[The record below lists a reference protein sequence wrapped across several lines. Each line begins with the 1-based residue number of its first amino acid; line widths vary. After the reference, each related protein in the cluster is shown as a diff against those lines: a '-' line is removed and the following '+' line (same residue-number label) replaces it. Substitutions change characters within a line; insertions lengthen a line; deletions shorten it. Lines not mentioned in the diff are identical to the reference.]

1 MKRKIYNKPV
11 VTLFTLSTHSLLMAS
26 RFGDSTQEEQN
37 ITPTDEDY
45 SGEFMSR
52 RRNVWEDVEEEDIE
66 GY

>member
-26 RFGDSTQEEQN
+26 RFDDSTQGEQD

>member
-26 RFGDSTQEEQN
+26 RFDDSTEEQQD